1 MRLLLINPNT
11 TDAITQKVAAAAR
24 LAMPDVEVV
33 AATGRIGPRYI
44 SGRAGFAIAGHAT
57 LDCFA
62 EYGDG
67 ADAVLLACFGD
78 PGLEALREI
87 TPIPVVGLLDAA
99 TIQAATGGQRFGIV
113 TGGVRWVPILEEMVS
128 LIKHEGIFAG
138 VRAVT
143 PTGGAISEDPDAA
156 TNALYDACRTCI
168 EVDNA
173 DVVILGGAGL
183 IGLAEKIQ
191 PRLSK
196 PVICSVEAGF
206 RAAKAALATRIARSP
221 SKVPLE
227 PTASIGLSPAL
238 TRLLGG

>member
-24 LAMPDVEVV
+24 LALPGIDVV
-33 AATGRIGPRYI
+33 AATGRLGARYI

-62 EYGDG
+62 EYGAG
-67 ADAVLLACFGD
+67 ADAVLLGCFGD

-87 TPIPVVGLLDAA
+87 IDIPVIGLLDAA
-99 TIQAATGGQRFGIV
+99 TFEAARGGRRFGIV
-113 TGGVRWVPILEEMVS
+113 TGGVRWVPILDEMVS
-128 LIKHEGIFAG
+128 LIKHEGELAG
-138 VRAVT
+138 VRAVA

-156 TNALYDACRTCI
+156 INALYDACRLSI
-168 EVDNA
+168 EQDGA

-183 IGLAEKIQ
+183 IGLAEQIQ

-206 RAAKAALATRIARSP
+206 RATKVALAAKP
-221 SKVPLE
+221 SRPFGKVPLE